1 MANFVERVVLHL
13 RAGNGGHGVASVHRE
28 KFKPLGGPDG
38 GNGGDGGDIVLRVDP
53 QMTTLIDYHHSPH
66 RSAPNGRPGEG
77 DERNGAQG
85 ADLVRGTADSLR
97 GSGHSRVVVDLR
109 DVRTADDAGLDI
121 LHQLRRDFAADGGE
135 LVVRA

>member
-1 MANFVERVVLHL
+1 MRRTDVVV
-13 RAGNGGHGVASVHRE
+13 R
-28 KFKPLGGPDG
+28 PDG
-38 GNGGDGGDIVLRVDP
+38 
-53 QMTTLIDYHHSPH
+53 LITASGHLT
-66 RSAPNGRPGEG
+66 R
-77 DERNGAQG
+77 QG

-109 DVRTADDAGLDI
+109 DVRSADDAGLDI